1 MLLILP
7 YDYLKIS
14 NLQGRVTKM
23 TSLTAR
29 LQAVKNQTTEVM
41 YSVAGATFQEWALNR
56 IDYRGSEAHK
66 SIGSLVT
73 AINNNRMTVSE
84 AQTRFTALLV
94 K

>member
-1 MLLILP
+1 
-7 YDYLKIS
+7 
-14 NLQGRVTKM
+14 M

-29 LQAVKNQTTEVM
+29 LAAVKNQNTEVM

-66 SIGSLVT
+66 AIGSLVT
-73 AINNNRMTVSE
+73 AINNNRLTVAE
-84 AQTRFTALLV
+84 AQKRFTALLG